1 LTHDIR
7 ASYCTHKF
15 ELGDLVRI
23 QSRQSSMIGIA
34 WNSLGVIVENDDRI
48 ASYASIVEP
57 ESLYSV
63 LVNGRVIRSF
73 YPHELR
79 PADDR

>member
-1 LTHDIR
+1 MPHDIR
-7 ASYCTHKF
+7 ASYCTHVF

-23 QSRQSSMIGIA
+23 QSRQSAMIGIP
-34 WNSLGVIVENDDRI
+34 WDSLGVIVENDTRKP
-48 ASYASIVEP
+48 AFSSIVEP
-57 ESLYSV
+57 ELLYSV

-79 PADDR
+79 PV